1 MKKKIV
7 ILGSTGSIGKNL
19 VNILKK
25 DKKNFDVCLLSANKN
40 IIEILKQIKIFNVK
54 NIVVTNYQK
63 FLQIKKILN
72 KKNINIFNNF
82 DSINKIFNKK
92 KIDYVMSSISGI
104 EGLEPTIKMIKFTKK
119 IAIAN
124 KESIICGWPLIKK
137 ELLKNKT
144 KFIPIDSEHYSIY
157 SLIGKSKNV
166 NIEKVFLT
174 ASGGPFNNY
183 PLNKFKSITLKSA
196 LNHPNWK
203 MGKKITIDSATMMN
217 KVFEVIEAKKIFDLD
232 YSKLSILVHPKSY
245 VHALIKFKNGL
256 TKILI
261 HDTNMV
267 IPIFNSLY
275 EDETKTIKTN
285 KLNFSIINDLN
296 FKNIDVKK
304 FPVVK
309 ILNQLPKHHSLFETV
324 IVSAND
330 NLVNMFLNK
339 KIKFLDISKVLLR
352 VAKSKEYSKYKQII
366 PKNVEDIVKLSNY
379 VSLKINLLDI

>member
-1 MKKKIV
+1 
-7 ILGSTGSIGKNL
+7 
-19 VNILKK
+19 
-25 DKKNFDVCLLSANKN
+25 
-40 IIEILKQIKIFNVK
+40 
-54 NIVVTNYQK
+54 
-63 FLQIKKILN
+63 
-72 KKNINIFNNF
+72 
-82 DSINKIFNKK
+82 
-92 KIDYVMSSISGI
+92 MSSISGI

-352 VAKSKEYSKYKQII
+352 VAKSKEYSKYKRII

>member
-104 EGLEPTIKMIKFTKK
+104 EGLEPTIKIIKFTKK

>member
-352 VAKSKEYSKYKQII
+352 VAKSKEYSKYKRII

>member
-7 ILGSTGSIGKNL
+7 ILGSTGTIGKNL

-63 FLQIKKILN
+63 FLQIKEILN

-104 EGLEPTIKMIKFTKK
+104 EGLEPTVKIIKFTKK

-275 EDETKTIKTN
+275 EDEKKIIKTN
-285 KLNFSIINDLN
+285 KLNFPIINDLN
-296 FKNIDVKK
+296 FKNIDLKK

-309 ILNQLPKHHSLFETV
+309 ILNQLPRHHSLFETV

>member
-7 ILGSTGSIGKNL
+7 ILGSTGTIGKNL

-72 KKNINIFNNF
+72 EKNINIFNNF

-104 EGLEPTIKMIKFTKK
+104 EGLEPTVKIIKFTKK

-275 EDETKTIKTN
+275 EDEKKIIKTN
-285 KLNFSIINDLN
+285 KLNFPIINDLN
-296 FKNIDVKK
+296 FKNIDLKK

-309 ILNQLPKHHSLFETV
+309 ILNQLPRHHSLFETV

>member
-82 DSINKIFNKK
+82 YSINKIFNKK

-183 PLNKFKSITLKSA
+183 PLNKFKSIKLKSA

-352 VAKSKEYSKYKQII
+352 VAKSKEYSKYKRII